1 MAAKKKTTKR
11 VGATSIPVI
20 VCTPTR
26 DVWYG
31 HTTDPDAT
39 PLVLTGARHC
49 YHWGTQRGL
58 GQLAEIGPGPGHKI
72 GASVTQVRVRAV
84 ACVLSC
90 TDAARAALEAASWA
104 H

>member
-1 MAAKKKTTKR
+1 MAAKKKAAKR
-11 VGATSIPVI
+11 TSKSIPVI

-49 YHWGTQRGL
+49 YYWGTQRGL
-58 GQLAEIGPGPGHKI
+58 GQLAESGPGPGHKI
-72 GASVTQVRVRAV
+72 GAAVAEVRVRAV
-84 ACVLSC
+84 ACVLAC
-90 TDAARAALEAASWA
+90 TDAARTALEAATWA
-104 H
+104 R